1 MVYPGIKPADIYLP
15 QGQDNTKWA
24 VIACDQYTSQPAYW
38 EEVERVAGDA
48 PSALNIVQPE
58 AYLDNADKRLQH
70 VYASMREYLDN
81 GILTKQVENG
91 FVVTERTT
99 PSGIRPG
106 LVCAVDLEAYDFT
119 PGNDKLIRA
128 TEGTVLERIPPRVK
142 IRENAP
148 LECPHIMVL
157 IDDPAL
163 TVVEPLYEAAK
174 QTDALYDFELM
185 CRGGHLRG
193 WGISGEQP
201 ALKAALEKLM
211 SDNGGFLYA
220 VGDGNHSLA
229 TAKACH
235 REGDESTRYALVEIV
250 NLHCPALNFEPIH
263 RVLFGI
269 SAEAAL
275 ESFKKYL
282 ECRQL
287 SWKDGS
293 SIRFTDGEKDSG
305 IDIVGAG
312 NVMDVTLIQPWLDE
326 AGYTKSTDYI
336 HGEASV
342 REICREKGASG
353 ILLGSMDKSALFPS
367 VKKNGVLPRKSFSM
381 GEADEKRFYMECRLI
396 K

>member
-1 MVYPGIKPADIYLP
+1 MTYPGIKPADIYLP
-15 QGQDNTKWA
+15 QGQDLTKWA

-48 PSALNIVQPE
+48 PSTLNIVQPE
-58 AYLDNADKRLQH
+58 VYLDNAETRLQN
-70 VYASMREYLDN
+70 VYASMNEYLEK

-106 LVCAVDLEAYDFT
+106 LVCAVDLESYDFT
-119 PGNDKLIRA
+119 PGTDKMIRA

-142 IRENAP
+142 IREKAP

-157 IDDPAL
+157 IDDPAC
-163 TVVEPLYEAAK
+163 TVVEPLYEAVKSTA
-174 QTDALYDFELM
+174 ALYDFELM

-193 WGISGEQP
+193 WGISGIQP
-201 ALKAALEKLM
+201 GLKAALEKLL
-211 SDNGGFLYA
+211 SDNDGFLYA

-235 REGDESTRYALVEIV
+235 KPGDESTRYALVEIV
-250 NLHCPALNFEPIH
+250 NLHCPALSFEPIH
-263 RVLFGI
+263 RVMFGL
-269 SAEAAL
+269 SAKAAL

-282 ECRQL
+282 EGRGL
-287 SWKDGS
+287 SWKQGS
-293 SIRFTDGEKDSG
+293 SIRFTDGTEDSG
-305 IDIVGAG
+305 IDVTGAG
-312 NVMDVTLIQPWLDE
+312 NVLDVTLVQPWLDE
-326 AGYTKSTDYI
+326 MDYTRITDYI
-336 HGEASV
+336 HGEEAV
-342 REICREKGASG
+342 REICKAKNASG

-367 VKKNGVLPRKSFSM
+367 VKRNGVLPRKSFSM
-381 GEADEKRFYMECRLI
+381 GEADEKRFYMEVKLI